1 MTIDTKYADDTTLI
15 HAIFEKLKIATGALE
30 TSCKKWGMKVNPDK
44 CKIISPN
51 IDDIN
56 IDGK

>member
-15 HAIFEKLKIATGALE
+15 SAIFEKLKIATRQLE

-44 CKIISPN
+44 CKIISS
-51 IDDIN
+51 DKTDIHVL
-56 IDGK
+56 